1 MVDIINKGDT
11 RKNLKWFPGHMKS
24 ALEDIED
31 NKIKL
36 ADVILYVLDAR
47 APFSCMN
54 PNVNKIVHN
63 KPIIYV
69 FNKMD
74 LADDRRVAEIQ
85 KEFIEAGKTTILVS
99 SNNATFKNAVKSAL
113 KSVLKEKIERHKSKQ
128 MTATYKVLVLGVPNT
143 GKSTLINM
151 LAGVRKATTGNI
163 AGVTRVNQWI
173 KIDDM
178 FMLLDTPG
186 VLWPKFDDGLSRNL
200 AYVGSL
206 SDKEF
211 NMTDLGFELMQILF
225 EKYPNII
232 KEKYDVD
239 FEFEEFIELYD
250 RICLKRGFIMRG
262 NEIDYER
269 AGRTFITEFRNGK
282 FGKITLE

>member
-11 RKNLKWFPGHMKS
+11 RKNLKWFPGHMKK
-24 ALEDIED
+24 ALDDIED

-36 ADVILYVLDAR
+36 ADVILYVLDSR
-47 APFSCMN
+47 APYSCMN
-54 PNVNKIVHN
+54 PNVNKIVHG
-63 KPIIYV
+63 KPVIYV
-69 FNKMD
+69 FNKID
-74 LADDRRVAEIQ
+74 LADDKRVAEIQ
-85 KEFIEAGKTTILVS
+85 KDFTQSGKVS
-99 SNNATFKNAVKSAL
+99 IVVNSNTSQFRGAVKSAL
-113 KSVLKEKIERHKSKQ
+113 KDVLSEKIERNQAKNINI
-128 MTATYKVLVLGVPNT
+128 TYKVLVLGVPNT

-151 LAGVRKATTGNI
+151 LCGSKKAITGNI
-163 AGVTRVNQWI
+163 AGVTKSNSWL

-178 FMLLDTPG
+178 FIMLDTPG

-211 NMTDLGFELMQILF
+211 DMEDLGFELMKILY
-225 EKYPNII
+225 EKYPNLL
-232 KEKYDVD
+232 KEKFDVD

-250 RICLKRGFIMRG
+250 RFCIKRGFIKRG

-269 AGRTFITEFRNGK
+269 AGKTFITEFRNGK

>member
-1 MVDIINKGDT
+1 MVEIVNKGDT
-11 RKNLKWFPGHMKS
+11 RKNLKWFPGHMKK

-69 FNKMD
+69 FNKCD
-74 LADDRRVAEIQ
+74 LADEKRVAEIQ
-85 KEFIEAGKTTILVS
+85 KEFSDSGKKTIAVS
-99 SNNATFKNAVKSAL
+99 SNTNQFRNAVKNAL
-113 KSVLKEKIERHKSKQ
+113 KDCLSEKITRNREKNINL
-128 MTATYKVLVLGVPNT
+128 TYKVLVLGVPNT

-151 LAGVRKATTGNI
+151 LCGSKKAITGNI
-163 AGVTRVNQWI
+163 AGVTKTNTWL

-178 FMLLDTPG
+178 FMMLDTPG

-211 NMTDLGFELMQILF
+211 DMADLGFELIRNIY
-225 EKYPNII
+225 EKYPELL
-232 KEKYDVD
+232 KQKFDVD
-239 FEFEEFIELYD
+239 FEHDEFIELYD
-250 RICLKRGFIMRG
+250 RFCVKRGFIMRG
-262 NEIDYER
+262 AEIDYTR
-269 AGRTFITEFRNGK
+269 AGKTFIDDFRAGK

>member
-47 APFSCMN
+47 APYSCMN

-74 LADDRRVAEIQ
+74 LADDKRVSEIQ
-85 KEFIEAGKTTILVS
+85 KEFIESGKTCILVS
-99 SNNATFKNAVKSAL
+99 SNNSTFKNAVKQAV
-113 KSVLKEKIERHKSKQ
+113 KTVLKDKIERHKEKQ

-151 LAGVRKATTGNI
+151 LAGVKKAHTGNI

-211 NMTDLGFELMQILF
+211 DMVDLGFELMQILY
-225 EKYPNII
+225 ERYPELI
-232 KEKYDVD
+232 KEKYPVD
-239 FEFEEFIELYD
+239 YTHEEFIEVYD

-269 AGRTFITEFRNGK
+269 AGKTFITEFRNGK

>member
-11 RKNLKWFPGHMKS
+11 RKNLKWFPGHMKK

-36 ADVILYVLDAR
+36 ADVILYVLDSR

-54 PNVNKIVHN
+54 PNVNKIVHG
-63 KPIIYV
+63 KPVIYV
-69 FNKMD
+69 FNKID
-74 LADDRRVAEIQ
+74 LADEKRVSEIQ
-85 KEFIEAGKTTILVS
+85 KEFKDSGKISIAVS
-99 SNNATFKNAVKSAL
+99 SNTNQFRVSVKNAL
-113 KSVLKEKIERHKSKQ
+113 KNVLSEKIERNRAKNVNI
-128 MTATYKVLVLGVPNT
+128 TYKVLVLGVPNT

-151 LAGVRKATTGNI
+151 LSGSKKAITGNI
-163 AGVTRVNQWI
+163 AGVTRANSWL

-178 FMLLDTPG
+178 FIMLDTPG

-211 NMTDLGFELMQILF
+211 DMSDMGFELIQIIY
-225 EKYPNII
+225 EKYPNLL
-232 KEKYDVD
+232 KDRFDVD
-239 FEFEEFIELYD
+239 YNFDEFIELYD
-250 RICLKRGFIMRG
+250 RLCIKRGFLMKG
-262 NEIDYER
+262 GEIDYTR
-269 AGRTFITEFRNGK
+269 AGKAFVDEFRTGK

>member
-1 MVDIINKGDT
+1 MVDIVNRGDT
-11 RKNLKWFPGHMKS
+11 RKNLKWFPGHIKK

-36 ADVILYVLDAR
+36 ADVILYVLDSR

-54 PNVNKIVHN
+54 PNVNKIVHG

-69 FNKMD
+69 FNKSD
-74 LADDRRVAEIQ
+74 LADDKRVSEIQ
-85 KEFIEAGKTTILVS
+85 KEFSDSGKTSIVVS
-99 SNNATFKNAVKSAL
+99 ANNNQFRNAVKSAL
-113 KSVLKEKIERHKSKQ
+113 KIVLSEKIERNRQKNINI
-128 MTATYKVLVLGVPNT
+128 TYKVMILGVPNT

-151 LAGVRKATTGNI
+151 LCGSKKAITGNI
-163 AGVTRVNQWI
+163 AGVTKANTWL

-178 FMLLDTPG
+178 FMMLDTPG
-186 VLWPKFDDGLSRNL
+186 VLWPKFDEGLSRNL

-211 NMTDLGFELMQILF
+211 DMADLGYELMKIIY
-225 EKYPNII
+225 EKYPEFI
-232 KEKYDVD
+232 KSKFDVD
-239 FEFEEFIELYD
+239 YDFEEFIELYD
-250 RICLKRGFIMRG
+250 RFCIKRGFIMRG
-262 NEIDYER
+262 GEIDYTR
-269 AGRTFITEFRNGK
+269 AGKTFIDDFRAGK

>member
-1 MVDIINKGDT
+1 MVEIINKGDT
-11 RKNLKWFPGHMKS
+11 RKNLKWFPGHMKK

-69 FNKMD
+69 FNKCD
-74 LADDRRVAEIQ
+74 LADEKRVAEIQ
-85 KEFIEAGKTTILVS
+85 KEFSDSGKKTIAVS
-99 SNNATFKNAVKSAL
+99 SNTNQFRNTVKNAL
-113 KSVLKEKIERHKSKQ
+113 KDCLSEKIARNREKNIKL
-128 MTATYKVLVLGVPNT
+128 TYKVLVLGVPNT

-151 LAGVRKATTGNI
+151 LCGSKKATTGNI
-163 AGVTRVNQWI
+163 AGVTKTNTWL

-178 FMLLDTPG
+178 FMMLDTPG

-211 NMTDLGFELMQILF
+211 DMADLGFELIQIIY
-225 EKYPNII
+225 EKYPELI
-232 KEKYDVD
+232 KQKFDVD
-239 FEFEEFIELYD
+239 FEHDEFIELYD
-250 RICLKRGFIMRG
+250 RFCVKRGFIMRG
-262 NEIDYER
+262 AEIDYTR
-269 AGRTFITEFRNGK
+269 AGKTFIDDFRGGK

>member
-85 KEFIEAGKTTILVS
+85 KEFIESGKTTILVS
-99 SNNATFKNAVKSAL
+99 SNNSNFKNAVKSAL
-113 KSVLKEKIERHKSKQ
+113 KTVLKEKIERHKEKQ

-151 LAGVRKATTGNI
+151 LAGVKKATTGNI

-211 NMTDLGFELMQILF
+211 DMTDLGFELMQILF

-239 FEFEEFIELYD
+239 FDFEEFIELYD

>member
-36 ADVILYVLDAR
+36 ADVILYILDAR

-74 LADDRRVAEIQ
+74 LADERRVAEIQ
-85 KEFIEAGKTTILVS
+85 KEFISSGKETILVS
-99 SNNATFKNAVKSAL
+99 SNNSTFKNAVKTAL
-113 KSVLKEKIERHKSKQ
+113 KNVLKDKIERHKAKS

-151 LAGVRKATTGNI
+151 LAGVKKAHTGNI

-211 NMTDLGFELMQILF
+211 DMTDLGFELMQILF

-282 FGKITLE
+282 FGRITLE

>member
-1 MVDIINKGDT
+1 M
-11 RKNLKWFPGHMKS
+11 
-24 ALEDIED
+24 
-31 NKIKL
+31 
-36 ADVILYVLDAR
+36 
-47 APFSCMN
+47 
-54 PNVNKIVHN
+54 
-63 KPIIYV
+63 

-74 LADDRRVAEIQ
+74 LADDRRIAEIQ
-85 KEFIEAGKTTILVS
+85 KEFIDSGKTTILVS
-99 SNNATFKNAVKSAL
+99 SNNANFKNAVKSAL
-113 KSVLKEKIERHKSKQ
+113 KTVLKEKIERHKAKE

-151 LAGVRKATTGNI
+151 LAGTKKAHTGNI

-173 KIDDM
+173 KIDEM

-211 NMTDLGFELMQILF
+211 DMVDLGFELMQILY
-225 EKYPNII
+225 EKYPEKL
-232 KEKYDVD
+232 KEKFDVD
-239 FEFEEFIELYD
+239 YEFEEFIELYD

-262 NEIDYER
+262 KEIDYER
-269 AGRTFITEFRNGK
+269 AGKTFITEFRNGK
-282 FGKITLE
+282 FGKATLE

>member
-1 MVDIINKGDT
+1 MVEIINNGDT

-74 LADDRRVAEIQ
+74 LADDRRIAEIQ
-85 KEFIEAGKTTILVS
+85 KEFIDSGKTTILVS
-99 SNNATFKNAVKSAL
+99 SNNANFKNSVKQAL
-113 KSVLKEKIERHKSKQ
+113 KAVLKDKIERHKEKQ

-151 LAGVRKATTGNI
+151 LAGVRKANTGNI

-173 KIDDM
+173 KIDEM

-206 SDKEF
+206 SDKAF
-211 NMTDLGFELMQILF
+211 DMTDLGFELMQILY
-225 EKYPNII
+225 EKYPDLI
-232 KEKYDVD
+232 KQKYNVD
-239 FEFEEFIELYD
+239 YNFEEFIELYD

-269 AGRTFITEFRNGK
+269 AGKTFITEFRNGK

>member
-1 MVDIINKGDT
+1 MVDIVNKGDT

-85 KEFIEAGKTTILVS
+85 NEFIASGKTTILVS
-99 SNNATFKNAVKSAL
+99 SNNATFKNLVKSAL
-113 KSVLKEKIERHKSKQ
+113 KTVLKEKIERHKEKQ

-211 NMTDLGFELMQILF
+211 DMTDLGFELMQILF